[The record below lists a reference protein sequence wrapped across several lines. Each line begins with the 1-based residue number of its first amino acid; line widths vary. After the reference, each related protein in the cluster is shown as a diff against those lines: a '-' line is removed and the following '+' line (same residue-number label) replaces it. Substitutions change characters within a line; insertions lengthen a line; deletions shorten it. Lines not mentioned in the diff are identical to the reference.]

1 MKLPPPPGAVPGR
14 SGQLP
19 TGRAALAALSDH
31 APARAVRAH
40 RAATAR
46 LEWVAELVRG
56 GLGTSRRVHP
66 SLRQTAASSGRLPV
80 DAPPLQ
86 TLPRALSFG
95 SEFVA
100 RAFVSAPRAAI
111 AAPRGQHLVVTDYRQ
126 LELRIAAHLSGD
138 EGLLAAFNGAA
149 DPLAAVAATVHGVPL
164 EAVTAT
170 QRHATKAVAYG
181 LMYGMGD
188 AQLADALDVDEKR
201 AASVRAGVAAA
212 LPGLAAWTDA
222 VTDAVRKDGCV
233 RTLGGRTRTIDLD
246 GGGGGGRAR
255 HHGGTATSFAVQGTA
270 ADIFKGALLQLDGA
284 LKDGDAAAGLPP
296 SAARIVLQVH
306 DEVVVEVVTGGQ
318 RAAATTAAIVTRV
331 LQGQA
336 TAWGLR
342 VPLPVK
348 TAVVARWSEVE

>member
-1 MKLPPPPGAVPGR
+1 MRGVV
-14 SGQLP
+14 
-19 TGRAALAALSDH
+19 T
-31 APARAVRAH
+31 AH
-40 RAATAR
+40 HPR
-46 LEWVAELVRG
+46 
-56 GLGTSRRVHP
+56 RRVHP
-66 SLRQTAASSGRLPV
+66 CLRQTAASSGRLPV

-86 TLPRALSFG
+86 TLPRALPFG
-95 SEFVA
+95 GEFVSA
-100 RAFVSAPRAAI
+100 GFVSAPRGAI
-111 AAPRGQHLVVTDYRQ
+111 AAPPGQHLVVADYRQ

-138 EGLLAAFNGAA
+138 AGLVAAFNGAA

-170 QRHATKAVAYG
+170 KRHAAKAVAYG

-188 AQLADALDVDEKR
+188 AQLADALDVDERR

-233 RTLGGRTRTIDLD
+233 RTLGGRTRAIDLD
-246 GGGGGGRAR
+246 GGGGGRGR

-284 LKDGDAAAGLPP
+284 LRVGDAAAGLPP

-306 DEVVVEVVTGGQ
+306 DEVVVEVVTGGA
-318 RAAATTAAIVTRV
+318 RAAAATATVVTRV

-336 TAWGLR
+336 GAWGLR

-348 TAVVARWSEVE
+348 TAVVTRWSESE